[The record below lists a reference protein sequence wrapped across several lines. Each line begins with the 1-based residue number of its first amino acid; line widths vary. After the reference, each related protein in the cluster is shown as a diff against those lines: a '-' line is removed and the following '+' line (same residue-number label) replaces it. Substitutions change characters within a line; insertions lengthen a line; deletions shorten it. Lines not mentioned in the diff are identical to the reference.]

1 MEGHSL
7 KTAIYPGT
15 FDPITNGHLDII
27 QRSVDLFDQI
37 IVSVALNSEKGETLF
52 SEEERISFIQES
64 ISGMSVQIDSFK
76 GLMVDHANKHSAHA
90 VIRGLRALSDFEF
103 EFKMALMNRSL
114 NEKVSTVFLMP
125 HAKFTHVSSSMVREV
140 ASLGGKVSQYVS
152 PQVDKALKEKYGNE

>member
-1 MEGHSL
+1 M

-52 SEEERISFIQES
+52 SEEERTSFIQES
-64 ISGMSVQIDSFK
+64 ISGMSIQIDSFK

-125 HAKFTHVSSSMVREV
+125 HAKYTHVSSSMVREV
-140 ASLGGKVSQYVS
+140 ASLGGNVREYVPAHVYKS
-152 PQVDKALKEKYGNE
+152 LKKKYRNE

>member
-15 FDPITNGHLDII
+15 FDPITNGHMGII

-52 SEEERISFIQES
+52 SEEERTSFIQES
-64 ISGMSVQIDSFK
+64 ISGMSVQVDSFK

-125 HAKFTHVSSSMVREV
+125 HAKYTHVSSSMVREV
-140 ASLGGKVSQYVS
+140 ASLGGRVSQYVP
-152 PQVDKALKEKYGNE
+152 PQVDKALREKYGNE